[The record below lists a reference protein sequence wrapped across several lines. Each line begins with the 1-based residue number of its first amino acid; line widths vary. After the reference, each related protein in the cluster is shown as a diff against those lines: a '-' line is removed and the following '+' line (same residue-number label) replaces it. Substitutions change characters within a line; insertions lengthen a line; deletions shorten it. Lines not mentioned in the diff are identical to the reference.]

1 MPLHEY
7 QCRAC
12 GSQFEELV
20 RSGEDACP
28 ACPACPACGGT
39 DVIKLIS
46 AASLCGIE
54 SGGEGFPS
62 SMGGPSGG
70 CGGGGGGFS

>member
-1 MPLHEY
+1 MPLHEF

-20 RSGEDACP
+20 RSAP
-28 ACPACPACGGT
+28 AHQPCPACPACGGG
-39 DVIKLIS
+39 DVVKLMS
-46 AASLCGIE
+46 AASLCGME
-54 SGGEGFPS
+54 SGNPASGFDGG
-62 SMGGPSGG
+62 MGGG